1 MALGN
6 LVKGFLDKLMSGEK
20 PAADVINETIG
31 AVFNGQQQAQPS
43 THTAQG
49 GEQSV
54 EQQIRQ
60 DGYVWQPRLWRRHVM
75 AQMFRMLHRKRGL
88 PISEQNYDDLLAK
101 RGTNYTWRMLHN
113 ELYAQSQ
120 LAHSDPQ
127 QLAERNRWFNRAL
140 VEAMARDLAAQG
152 VSEAQ
157 RVLANLAT
165 ANDPA
170 ALFEAIK
177 PMKDVDVPGR
187 QKSAAWMDAYKGA
200 GAYFTM
206 KNLILF
212 HNCTLHLD
220 NGQVLD
226 RDASFSYIQQLNANP
241 AVGGQQMFAVM
252 IRLIADNN
260 FDWHD

>member
-1 MALGN
+1 MSNFAHYN
-6 LVKGFLDKLMSGEK
+6 HNDMQSADEITRRFFELD
-20 PAADVINETIG
+20 
-31 AVFNGQQQAQPS
+31 
-43 THTAQG
+43 
-49 GEQSV
+49 
-54 EQQIRQ
+54 R
-60 DGYVWQPRLWRRHVM
+60 WQ
-75 AQMFRMLHRKRGL
+75 
-88 PISEQNYDDLLAK
+88 
-101 RGTNYTWRMLHN
+101 
-113 ELYAQSQ
+113 
-120 LAHSDPQ
+120 
-127 QLAERNRWFNRAL
+127 RA
-140 VEAMARDLAAQG
+140 MD
-152 VSEAQ
+152 
-157 RVLANLAT
+157 T
-165 ANDPA
+165 A
-170 ALFEAIK
+170 ALFEAVK

-252 IRLIADNN
+252 LRLIADNN

>member
-101 RGTNYTWRMLHN
+101 RGTNYTWRMLRN

-120 LAHSDPQ
+120 LAHCDPQ
-127 QLAERNRWFNRAL
+127 QLAERNRWFNCAL

-165 ANDPA
+165 AVDPA
-170 ALFEAIK
+170 ALFESVK
-177 PMKDVDVPGR
+177 PMKDVYVPGR

-252 IRLIADNN
+252 LRLIADNN

>member
-6 LVKGFLDKLMSGEK
+6 LVKGFIDKLMSGDK
-20 PAADVINETIG
+20 PAGEIIKETIG
-31 AVFNGQQQAQPS
+31 AVINDQQRTDANNAQAHADPI
-43 THTAQG
+43 
-49 GEQSV
+49 
-54 EQQIRQ
+54 EQQISQ
-60 DGYVWQPRLWRRHVM
+60 DGYVWQSRLWRRHVM
-75 AQMFRMLHRKRGL
+75 AQMFRMLHRKRRL
-88 PISEQNYDDLLAK
+88 AISEQNYDDLLAK
-101 RGTNYTWRMLHN
+101 RGTNYTWRMLRN

-127 QLAERNRWFNRAL
+127 QLAERNRWFNCAL

-152 VSEAQ
+152 VSAAQ
-157 RVLANLAT
+157 RVLANLVT
-165 ANDPA
+165 VNDPA
-170 ALFEAIK
+170 ALFEAVK
-177 PMKDVDVPGR
+177 PMKDVDVPGKM
-187 QKSAAWMDAYKGA
+187 KSQAWLDAYKGA

-212 HNCTLHLD
+212 HNCMVHLD

-252 IRLIADNN
+252 LRLIADNN
-260 FDWHD
+260 FDWQG